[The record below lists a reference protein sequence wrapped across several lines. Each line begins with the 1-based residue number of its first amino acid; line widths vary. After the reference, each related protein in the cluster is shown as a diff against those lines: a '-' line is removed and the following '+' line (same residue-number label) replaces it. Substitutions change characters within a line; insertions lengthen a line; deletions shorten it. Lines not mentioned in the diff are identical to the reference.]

1 MNLSSKKLLITGI
14 GNFVGQRAKE
24 MALQRGMQV
33 VGLEKESSIARQ
45 LESEGVEVI
54 VGSVT
59 DPTALKKACKD
70 ADVVFHTESVLEASG
85 DIEYF
90 RTVNVGGTIN
100 AVMAAKQANVKTF
113 VHLSSVM
120 VYGFKYPDQITEE
133 GSLQGEDNPFCQ
145 TKIESELAVLKY
157 NDPPNLGVIVIRAGD
172 IYGPKADAWVI
183 RPLTMMQ
190 EQSFVLI
197 DGGRGTINHLYIDNL
212 VDGVFLSLEKEAY
225 GEIFNLTDGVKT
237 SWKNYY
243 LRLAEISGMPIPIS
257 VPSFLAKIATRIKKE
272 SNISTEAINFVTRQN
287 TYSTEKA
294 QRILDFTPL
303 VGLDEGMQRTAIW
316 LKSCNILDA
325 VFD

>member
-1 MNLSSKKLLITGI
+1 
-14 GNFVGQRAKE
+14 
-24 MALQRGMQV
+24 
-33 VGLEKESSIARQ
+33 
-45 LESEGVEVI
+45 
-54 VGSVT
+54 
-59 DPTALKKACKD
+59 
-70 ADVVFHTESVLEASG
+70 
-85 DIEYF
+85 
-90 RTVNVGGTIN
+90 
-100 AVMAAKQANVKTF
+100 
-113 VHLSSVM
+113 
-120 VYGFKYPDQITEE
+120 
-133 GSLQGEDNPFCQ
+133 
-145 TKIESELAVLKY
+145 
-157 NDPPNLGVIVIRAGD
+157 
-172 IYGPKADAWVI
+172 
-183 RPLTMMQ
+183 MMQ